1 VFVAGGFACNFVRCH
16 GFAGLQFSNLV
27 DPLIRA
33 LNAEAECFCLC
44 DVLEVNIPAPDPPRD
59 AR

>member
-1 VFVAGGFACNFVRCH
+1 VSEAGGFACNFVRYH

-27 DPLIRA
+27 DPL
-33 LNAEAECFCLC
+33 NAEDGFFFLC
-44 DVLEVNIPAPDPPRD
+44 DVLEVNIPAPDPPKD